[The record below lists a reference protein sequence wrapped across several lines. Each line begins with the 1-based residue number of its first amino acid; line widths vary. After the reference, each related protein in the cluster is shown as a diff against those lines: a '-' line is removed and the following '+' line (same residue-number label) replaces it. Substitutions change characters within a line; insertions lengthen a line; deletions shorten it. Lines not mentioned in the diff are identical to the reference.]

1 MAGQFSPRTNIA
13 EHINKK
19 LISIQKIIKTKNILK
34 MKLWQKNYN
43 VDGEIEKFTVGNDF
57 LLDKALVKYDVYGSI
72 AHASMLKKI
81 GILKGGEL
89 QKLKKALV
97 EILKLSEGNKFDIKQ
112 QDEDCHTA
120 IENYLTKKLG
130 DLGKKIHTA
139 RSRNDQVLVDLRLYS
154 KDNLLEAYKALAS
167 LVETVF
173 EFAEKNKNVPIPGY
187 THTRKAMPSSVGLL
201 FGAYAESLIDDFEL
215 LKAAYNLND
224 QNPLGSAAGYGVNLE
239 IDRQF
244 TTNLL
249 GFKKVQNNSAYAQNS
264 RGKIESIIIFALS
277 KIMEDLSKIAS
288 DLILFSMDEFGF
300 FSLPDKL
307 TTGSSLMP
315 HKKNPDVLEL
325 IRGKASVV
333 QSYLILANNISPKFI
348 SGYHRDFQLTKE
360 PLIKSFEIAI
370 ASIKILGLTL
380 SELKVNKEKCI
391 SSFTNDLFA
400 TDQVI
405 ELTKKGIPFREAY
418 KEVGANLEKITK
430 INPVENIKSKKH
442 VGATGNLGLDK
453 ARSQIQKIKQETEKE
468 SKEFYSKISLLAK

>member
-1 MAGQFSPRTNIA
+1 
-13 EHINKK
+13 
-19 LISIQKIIKTKNILK
+19 
-34 MKLWQKNYN
+34 MKLWQKNYD
-43 VDGEIEKFTVGNDF
+43 VDKEIEKFTVGNDF

-81 GILKGGEL
+81 GILNSDE
-89 QKLKKALV
+89 LKKIKKILL
-97 EILKLSEGNKFDIKQ
+97 EILKLNENNKFQIGQ

-120 IENYLTKKLG
+120 IENHLTKKLG

-154 KDNLLEAYKALAS
+154 KDSLLEAYKALAS
-167 LVETVF
+167 LVETVLQ
-173 EFAEKNKNVPIPGY
+173 FAEKNKDVPIPGY
-187 THTRKAMPSSVGLL
+187 THTRKAMPSSIGLL
-201 FGAYAESLIDDFEL
+201 FGAYAESLTDNFKL
-215 LKAAYNLND
+215 LKAAYKLND

-239 IDRQF
+239 IDREF

-264 RGKIESIIIFALS
+264 RGKIESAIIFALS
-277 KIMEDLSKIAS
+277 KIMDDLSKVAS
-288 DLILFSMDEFGF
+288 DLMLFSMEEFGF

-333 QSYLILANNISPKFI
+333 QSYLFLVNSISPKLI

-360 PLIKSFEIAI
+360 PLMKSFEIAI
-370 ASIKILGLTL
+370 ASINILGLTL

-400 TDQVI
+400 TDKVI
-405 ELTKKGIPFREAY
+405 GLAKKGIPFREAY
-418 KEVGANLEKITK
+418 TEVGANLEKIAK

-442 VGATGNLGLDK
+442 VGATGNLGLEK
-453 ARSQIQKIKQETEKE
+453 ARSQLQKIKQETEKE
-468 SKEFYSKISLLAK
+468 SRKFYSKISLLIK